1 MDQASENAALF
12 FFFFFFDE
20 LTHLV
25 VVKETGSIH
34 SCHLHTC
41 LKRVVRLFLKAM
53 LYEMAKG
60 LGGTQNCSKITGQEA
75 PTICP

>member
-1 MDQASENAALF
+1 MDQASENAAF
-12 FFFFFFDE
+12 FFFFYE

-25 VVKETGSIH
+25 VVKETGSVQ
-34 SCHLHTC
+34 SGHLHTC
-41 LKRVVRLFLKAM
+41 LKRMGLLFLKAM

-75 PTICP
+75 STICP